1 MSHGNQGP
9 DLGKLRREQL
19 RWLMLLVLDRSR
31 PYPIGEAVLAGAA
44 QDMYPDA
51 TALEVRRELDYLGT
65 RRLIDITKS
74 PSGPWSAELTRHG
87 VDIVEYSIDCG
98 PGIARP
104 PKYW

>member
-1 MSHGNQGP
+1 VSHGNQGP

-51 TALEVRRELDYLGT
+51 TALRFAGNWTTWTPV
-65 RRLIDITKS
+65 
-74 PSGPWSAELTRHG
+74 A
-87 VDIVEYSIDCG
+87 
-98 PGIARP
+98 
-104 PKYW
+104 

>member
-1 MSHGNQGP
+1 M
-9 DLGKLRREQL
+9 DKLRREQL
-19 RWLMLLVLDRSR
+19 RWLMLLVLNRAR
-31 PYPIGEAVLAGAA
+31 PYPMAESVLVGAA

-51 TALEVRRELDYLGT
+51 TGLEVRRELDYLGG
-65 RRLIDITKS
+65 RRLIQITKS
-74 PSGPWSAELTRHG
+74 PSGPWSAELMRYG